1 MEQKPRWNWVITL
14 AAVFLAFC
22 LGFGVARWTQHT
34 DGVTV
39 RTARTVPAQAESAL
53 PSVPAAAAPTEGP
66 TAAPTEAATQPPT
79 EPGPLDLNHAT
90 AQELTTL
97 PGIGEV
103 LASLLN
109 EAAPQGEGEVL
120 FSAQDRETV
129 GRAAVDSANA
139 QNGGQ
144 LTLSDETVGIPGGFI
159 LRDGSIEVNC
169 AYDTLIRLQ
178 KTETAGQVARQ
189 LFG

>member
-39 RTARTVPAQAESAL
+39 RTARTVPAQTESAL
-53 PSVPAAAAPTEGP
+53 PSVPAGVRVVEV
-66 TAAPTEAATQPPT
+66 
-79 EPGPLDLNHAT
+79 PGPLDLNHAT

-103 LASLLN
+103 LAQRIVDYR
-109 EAAPQGEGEVL
+109 EAHGPFRSVEELIAVEGIGEGKLEKL
-120 FSAQDRETV
+120 RELVTV
-129 GRAAVDSANA
+129 
-139 QNGGQ
+139 
-144 LTLSDETVGIPGGFI
+144 EEEP
-159 LRDGSIEVNC
+159 
-169 AYDTLIRLQ
+169 
-178 KTETAGQVARQ
+178 
-189 LFG
+189 

>member
-39 RTARTVPAQAESAL
+39 RTARTVPAQTESAL
-53 PSVPAAAAPTEGP
+53 PSVPAASSPTGK
-66 TAAPTEAATQPPT
+66 PTEAATQPPT

-103 LASLLN
+103 LAQRIVDYRNANGPFASVDDLL
-109 EAAPQGEGEVL
+109 
-120 FSAQDRETV
+120 
-129 GRAAVDSANA
+129 
-139 QNGGQ
+139 
-144 LTLSDETVGIPGGFI
+144 
-159 LRDGSIEVNC
+159 EVNGIGPGILE
-169 AYDTLIRLQ
+169 TIRPQ
-178 KTETAGQVARQ
+178 ITTEEEP
-189 LFG
+189 

>member
-39 RTARTVPAQAESAL
+39 RTARTVPAQTESAL
-53 PSVPAAAAPTEGP
+53 PSVPAASAPTEG
-66 TAAPTEAATQPPT
+66 PT

-103 LASLLN
+103 LAQRIVDYR
-109 EAAPQGEGEVL
+109 EAHGPFRSVDELIAVEGIGEGKLEKL
-120 FSAQDRETV
+120 RELVTV
-129 GRAAVDSANA
+129 
-139 QNGGQ
+139 
-144 LTLSDETVGIPGGFI
+144 EEEP
-159 LRDGSIEVNC
+159 
-169 AYDTLIRLQ
+169 
-178 KTETAGQVARQ
+178 
-189 LFG
+189 

>member
-39 RTARTVPAQAESAL
+39 RTARTIPAQTEFCPAVRPGGFL
-53 PSVPAAAAPTEGP
+53 PDRETDRGRNA
-66 TAAPTEAATQPPT
+66 PPT
-79 EPGPLDLNHAT
+79 EPGPLDLNRAT

-103 LASLLN
+103 LAQRIVDYREAHGPFRAWRSSLQVEGL
-109 EAAPQGEGEVL
+109 GEGKLEKLRELVTVEV
-120 FSAQDRETV
+120 E
-129 GRAAVDSANA
+129 
-139 QNGGQ
+139 
-144 LTLSDETVGIPGGFI
+144 P
-159 LRDGSIEVNC
+159 
-169 AYDTLIRLQ
+169 
-178 KTETAGQVARQ
+178 
-189 LFG
+189 

>member
-39 RTARTVPAQAESAL
+39 RTARTIPAQTESAL
-53 PSVPAAAAPTEGP
+53 PSVPAASAPTEKS
-66 TAAPTEAATQPPT
+66 TAAPTEA
-79 EPGPLDLNHAT
+79 GPLDLNRAT

-103 LASLLN
+103 LAQRIVDYR
-109 EAAPQGEGEVL
+109 EAHGSFQSVEELIAVEGIGEGKLEKLRELVTVEV
-120 FSAQDRETV
+120 E
-129 GRAAVDSANA
+129 
-139 QNGGQ
+139 
-144 LTLSDETVGIPGGFI
+144 P
-159 LRDGSIEVNC
+159 
-169 AYDTLIRLQ
+169 
-178 KTETAGQVARQ
+178 
-189 LFG
+189 

>member
-39 RTARTVPAQAESAL
+39 RTARTVPAQTESAL
-53 PSVPAAAAPTEGP
+53 AVRPGGFRPDRETDGSADGGRNA
-66 TAAPTEAATQPPT
+66 PPT
-79 EPGPLDLNHAT
+79 EPGPLDLNRAT

-103 LASLLN
+103 LAQRIVDYR
-109 EAAPQGEGEVL
+109 EAHGPFRSVEELIAVEGIGEGKLEKL
-120 FSAQDRETV
+120 RELVTV
-129 GRAAVDSANA
+129 
-139 QNGGQ
+139 
-144 LTLSDETVGIPGGFI
+144 EEEP
-159 LRDGSIEVNC
+159 
-169 AYDTLIRLQ
+169 
-178 KTETAGQVARQ
+178 
-189 LFG
+189 

>member
-39 RTARTVPAQAESAL
+39 RTARSVPAQTESAL
-53 PSVPAAAAPTEGP
+53 PSVPAASSPTEK
-66 TAAPTEAATQPPT
+66 PTEAATQPPT

-103 LASLLN
+103 LAQRIVDYR
-109 EAAPQGEGEVL
+109 EAHGPFRSVEELIAVEGIGEGKLEKL
-120 FSAQDRETV
+120 RELVTV
-129 GRAAVDSANA
+129 
-139 QNGGQ
+139 
-144 LTLSDETVGIPGGFI
+144 EEEP
-159 LRDGSIEVNC
+159 
-169 AYDTLIRLQ
+169 
-178 KTETAGQVARQ
+178 
-189 LFG
+189 

>member
-39 RTARTVPAQAESAL
+39 RTARTVPAQTESAL
-53 PSVPAAAAPTEGP
+53 PSVPAASSPTGK
-66 TAAPTEAATQPPT
+66 PTEAATQPPT

-103 LASLLN
+103 LAQRIVDYRNANGPFASVDDLL
-109 EAAPQGEGEVL
+109 
-120 FSAQDRETV
+120 
-129 GRAAVDSANA
+129 
-139 QNGGQ
+139 
-144 LTLSDETVGIPGGFI
+144 
-159 LRDGSIEVNC
+159 EVNGIGPGILE
-169 AYDTLIRLQ
+169 TIRPQ
-178 KTETAGQVARQ
+178 ITAEEEP
-189 LFG
+189 

>member
-39 RTARTVPAQAESAL
+39 RTARTVPAQTESAL
-53 PSVPAAAAPTEGP
+53 PSVPAASAPTGK
-66 TAAPTEAATQPPT
+66 PTEAATQPPT

-103 LASLLN
+103 LAQRTTARRTAPS
-109 EAAPQGEGEVL
+109 AAWRSSSRSRA
-120 FSAQDRETV
+120 SA
-129 GRAAVDSANA
+129 RASWKSSANWSRWRK
-139 QNGGQ
+139 NHENTG
-144 LTLSDETVGIPGGFI
+144 
-159 LRDGSIEVNC
+159 R
-169 AYDTLIRLQ
+169 R
-178 KTETAGQVARQ
+178 
-189 LFG
+189 